1 MNRLCDVEPRVM
13 DDEMLKLAVGEQG
26 PRDEAGQLAKQEGIL
41 FKDVL
46 SLQLDF
52 QNILRI
58 DNLWQFENLRKL
70 QLDNNI
76 IEKIEG
82 LENLTHLVWLD
93 LSFNNIEAI
102 EGLDTLVNLED
113 LSLFNNR
120 ISKIDSLDALVKLQ
134 IIYLRRFKDLRT
146 LSLSGNPVAEAEDYR
161 TFICAYLPDLVYLD
175 FQRIDDHMKELA
187 EMKHQC
193 SVDELKHQES
203 LMQAQLEEEQAR
215 WEELEGHKAAFVE
228 QLNGPFLFD
237 SMYAEDVEGSQLS
250 HLPGVGELV
259 QTYKDKFV
267 VICLNIFK
275 FGMKQQEKR
284 KAELDTF
291 MGCVQE
297 AIQEKQEQGK
307 HEIAKFEEKHLLTLS
322 SIRDESELTNFE
334 IKMAE
339 HSENITELVNVLMTL
354 EMQLV
359 EQLEETIN
367 MFERNIIDL
376 VGLFVENVQSLM
388 AQCRDLENHHH
399 EKLLEIAIS
408 TREKIVKG
416 ELDEDLPDAV
426 RALFV
431 DKDTIVNAVG
441 ASHDIHLLKIDNRED
456 ELVTRVNSW
465 RAHLVD
471 KVSAAEGRRL
481 PAAGPHAGGP
491 PRGRR
496 ARQTHTQGWSREE
509 RSKEGRLR
517 IPPDG
522 PAAVCST
529 DSQGRDREEPQAH
542 EGDQPVRRPC
552 AERAGQPGVQR
563 PPGLGLRPSPPP
575 DPRTSQVEK

>member
-1 MNRLCDVEPRVM
+1 MNRLYDMEPRVM

-26 PRDEAGQLAKQEGIL
+26 PRDEARQLAKQEGIL

-82 LENLTHLVWLD
+82 LENLTRLVWLD

-175 FQRIDDHMKELA
+175 FRRIDDHTKELA

-203 LMQAQLEEEQAR
+203 LMQAQLEDEQAR

-228 QLNGPFLFD
+228 HLNGPFLFD

-267 VICLNIFK
+267 IVCLNIFES
-275 FGMKQQEKR
+275 GLKQQEKR

-307 HEIAKFEEKHLLTLS
+307 HKIAKFEEKHLLTLS

-334 IKMAE
+334 KKMAE
-339 HSENITELVNVLMTL
+339 HSEDITELVNVLVTL

-426 RALFV
+426 RPLFV

-465 RAHLVD
+465 CAHLVD
-471 KVSAAEGRRL
+471 KVSAAEGR
-481 PAAGPHAGGP
+481 
-491 PRGRR
+491 
-496 ARQTHTQGWSREE
+496 EE
-509 RSKEGRLR
+509 RSQEGRLR

-522 PAAVCST
+522 PAAVCPA
-529 DSQGRDREEPQAH
+529 DSQGRDHEEPQAR

-563 PPGLGLRPSPPP
+563 PPGLGLWPSPPP

>member
-26 PRDEAGQLAKQEGIL
+26 LRDEAGQLAKQEGIL

-58 DNLWQFENLRKL
+58 DSLWQFENLRKL

-120 ISKIDSLDALVKLQ
+120 ISKINSLDALVKLQ
-134 IIYLRRFKDLRT
+134 VLSLGNNQIDNMMNIIYLRRFKDLRT

-161 TFICAYLPDLVYLD
+161 TLICAYLPDLVYLD

-187 EMKHQC
+187 EMKHRC

-203 LMQAQLEEEQAR
+203 LTRAQLQDEQAR
-215 WEELEGHKAAFVE
+215 WEGLEGHKAAFVE
-228 QLNGPFLFD
+228 HLNGPFLFD

-267 VICLNIFK
+267 IICLNIFE
-275 FGMKQQEKR
+275 FGLKQQEKR

-297 AIQEKQEQGK
+297 AVQEKQEQGK
-307 HEIAKFEEKHLLTLS
+307 HKMAKFEEKHLLSLS
-322 SIRDESELTNFE
+322 SLRDESELTNFE

-339 HSENITELVNVLMTL
+339 HSEDITELVNVLMTL

-376 VGLFVENVQSLM
+376 VGLFVESVQSLM

-408 TREKIVKG
+408 TREKILKC
-416 ELDEDLPDAV
+416 ELEEDLPDAV
-426 RALFV
+426 RLLFV

-465 RAHLVD
+465 CAHLVD
-471 KVSAAEGRRL
+471 KIRKDEIMRNRR
-481 PAAGPHAGGP
+481 
-491 PRGRR
+491 RV
-496 ARQTHTQGWSREE
+496 
-509 RSKEGRLR
+509 KEINQYVDHVKSEL
-517 IPPDG
+517 
-522 PAAVCST
+522 
-529 DSQGRDREEPQAH
+529 DSLEYSDLL
-542 EGDQPVRRPC
+542 D
-552 AERAGQPGVQR
+552 
-563 PPGLGLRPSPPP
+563 
-575 DPRTSQVEK
+575 